1 MKIGTGI
8 AMIAVLVA
16 STMAIAQNADVY
28 RSKCQ
33 NCHGATGVPSPQAA
47 KYVGVRPVTDPAV
60 KGMSQEQMIAITT
73 NGLGKMPAFKG
84 KLTDA
89 EIKDAVSYFRALIK

>member
-1 MKIGTGI
+1 MKIGTRI
-8 AMIAVLVA
+8 AMIAILVA

-33 NCHGATGVPSPQAA
+33 NCHGATGVPSPQVA

-89 EIKDAVSYFRALIK
+89 EIKDAVSYLRALIK

>member
-1 MKIGTGI
+1 MTIGKGI
-8 AMIAVLVA
+8 PVIAVIVA
-16 STMAIAQNADVY
+16 STMAIAQDADVY
-28 RSKCQ
+28 KSKCQ
-33 NCHGATGVPSPQAA
+33 NCHGATGVPSPQVA

-60 KGMSQEQMIAITT
+60 KGMSEEQMIAITT

-89 EIKDAVSYFRALIK
+89 EIKNAVSYFRALIK